1 MVAIDEVA
9 WYPLRV
15 TYSQEMKVK
24 EYLDKEHIENFIPMH
39 YVEKECQGKKTRQLV
54 PVVHNLLFIHTCR
67 RKLDEFKRNSI
78 LSSKIRYM
86 MDNIR
91 RTPIV
96 VPDKQMMDFITVAGT
111 SDEQIM
117 YLAPSEMHLKKGE
130 RVRINGGIW
139 KGVIGKLVRIKRGL
153 RVVVAIEGIAA
164 VATASL
170 HPSQVDLIENGEGAD
185 E

>member
-1 MVAIDEVA
+1 MVTIDEVA

-39 YVEKECQGKKTRQLV
+39 YVEKECQGRKTRQLV
-54 PVVHNLLFIHTCR
+54 PVVHNLLFVHICR
-67 RKLDEFKRNSI
+67 KKLDELKHHSI
-78 LSSKIRYM
+78 LSSKIRYI
-86 MDNIR
+86 MDNMCHV
-91 RTPIV
+91 PIV
-96 VPDKQMMDFITVAGT
+96 VPDKQMEDFITVAGAP
-111 SDEQIM
+111 DEQIM
-117 YLAPSEMHLKKGE
+117 YLTPSEIRLKKGE

-139 KGVIGKLVRIKRGL
+139 KGVVGKLVRIKRGL

-170 HPSQVDLIENGEGAD
+170 HPSLVDLIESGENSYG
-185 E
+185 